1 MGQNVVYAI
10 EAADPR
16 REKWQP
22 IEEVLMKNSMKTLP
36 VLLCLLLSLA
46 LAAPAAFAQ
55 SSQEG
60 YIQEGPSV
68 IDRTGGDD
76 QPGTGTGSGTGADTD
91 TRTTTSGELPF
102 TGLDLGLLG
111 VAGASLLLMGAGMR
125 RMTRSHD
132 SA

>member
-1 MGQNVVYAI
+1 
-10 EAADPR
+10 
-16 REKWQP
+16 
-22 IEEVLMKNSMKTLP
+22 MKNSMKPLP

-55 SSQEG
+55 SSKEG
-60 YIQEGPSV
+60 YRMQGPSIV
-68 IDRTGGDD
+68 DRTGGPDAPPAND
-76 QPGTGTGSGTGADTD
+76 TDTDTDTGTD
-91 TRTTTSGELPF
+91 TRTATSGELPF

>member
-1 MGQNVVYAI
+1 
-10 EAADPR
+10 
-16 REKWQP
+16 
-22 IEEVLMKNSMKTLP
+22 MKNSMKTLP

-55 SSQEG
+55 SSRDG

-68 IDRTGGDD
+68 IDRTDGDE
-76 QPGTGTGSGTGADTD
+76 QPGSGSGTDTGTGTD

>member
-1 MGQNVVYAI
+1 
-10 EAADPR
+10 
-16 REKWQP
+16 
-22 IEEVLMKNSMKTLP
+22 MKNSMKTLP

-55 SSQEG
+55 SGREG
-60 YIQEGPSV
+60 YIREGPSIV
-68 IDRTGGDD
+68 DRTGGPDAPPAND
-76 QPGTGTGSGTGADTD
+76 TDTGTD
-91 TRTTTSGELPF
+91 TRTATSGELPF

>member
-1 MGQNVVYAI
+1 
-10 EAADPR
+10 
-16 REKWQP
+16 
-22 IEEVLMKNSMKTLP
+22 MKNSLKAIP
-36 VLLCLLLSLA
+36 ILLILLLA

-55 SSQEG
+55 SGEGG

-68 IDRTGGDD
+68 IDRTGDGGGPD
-76 QPGTGTGSGTGADTD
+76 GGTGSPEGNPAGNPDGADAG
-91 TRTTTSGELPF
+91 TSTELPF

-125 RMTRSHD
+125 RMTRAHD

>member
-1 MGQNVVYAI
+1 
-10 EAADPR
+10 
-16 REKWQP
+16 
-22 IEEVLMKNSMKTLP
+22 MKNSMKTLP

-60 YIQEGPSV
+60 YIQEGPSIV
-68 IDRTGGDD
+68 DRTGGDD

>member
-1 MGQNVVYAI
+1 
-10 EAADPR
+10 
-16 REKWQP
+16 
-22 IEEVLMKNSMKTLP
+22 MKNSMKTLP

-55 SSQEG
+55 SSRDG

-76 QPGTGTGSGTGADTD
+76 QPGTGSGTGADTD

>member
-1 MGQNVVYAI
+1 
-10 EAADPR
+10 
-16 REKWQP
+16 
-22 IEEVLMKNSMKTLP
+22 MKNSMKTLP

-60 YIQEGPSV
+60 YIPEGPSV
-68 IDRTGGDD
+68 IDR
-76 QPGTGTGSGTGADTD
+76 TGTGSGTGADTD

-125 RMTRSHD
+125 RMTRSHN